1 MKKRIIYGAEL
12 QNSTFMSQSGMA
24 RVVSLSDGSI
34 LKIFDPSM
42 LGLMGLVGIDMEK
55 K

>member
-12 QNSTFMSQSGMA
+12 QNSTFMSQSEMA

-34 LKIFDPSM
+34 LKIFD
-42 LGLMGLVGIDMEK
+42 LK
-55 K
+55 KKRYLEYQLDSVF